1 MGLGVDL
8 SGYTTLGLGGPA
20 GSFAEPGTD
29 AELVAGVRSADQ
41 RGDPLLV
48 LGGGSNLVIS
58 DDGFAGTVLHV
69 VTRGVALAG
78 RGSRVTV
85 TAAAGENWD
94 SLTAMCAAEGLAGVE
109 CLAGIPGLVGAT
121 PIQNVGAYGQEVAE
135 TITQVR
141 CYDRASGEV
150 VALTGAQCGFGYR
163 TSMFKQSTGWLPS
176 GVSPAGETQ
185 PGVSPARE
193 MPSGVSPARETQP
206 GDPPPAGPAPGRAGS
221 QAARPTGRY
230 VVLGVTFTLAREPL
244 SGPVGYA
251 ELART
256 LGVAPGDRVP
266 LADARAAVLGLRR
279 GKGMVLDVADPD
291 TRSAGSFFTNPV
303 LSPAQFGAVERVAAA
318 RFGPG
323 TAVPRF
329 PAASEAVKVP
339 AAWLIERSGFTRG
352 YPGGGAV
359 QISSKHTLAL
369 VNRGGGSTK
378 DLLALATEIRDGV
391 RAVFGVDLVPE
402 PVLVGAAL

>member
-1 MGLGVDL
+1 MGQGVEL

-20 GSFAEPGTD
+20 ASFAEPGTD
-29 AELVAGVRSADQ
+29 AELIAGVRSADQ

-48 LGGGSNLVIS
+48 LGGGSNLVVS

-69 VTRGVALAG
+69 ATRGVTLAG
-78 RGSRVTV
+78 SGGRVTV

-94 SLTAMCAAEGLAGVE
+94 SLTALCAAEGLAGLE

-135 TITQVR
+135 TISQVR
-141 CYDRASGEV
+141 CYDRASGEAV
-150 VALTGAQCGFGYR
+150 TLAGAQCGFGYR

-176 GVSPAGETQ
+176 PLH
-185 PGVSPARE
+185 
-193 MPSGVSPARETQP
+193 
-206 GDPPPAGPAPGRAGS
+206 RAGG
-221 QAARPTGRY
+221 PTGRY

-251 ELART
+251 ELARI
-256 LGVAPGDRVP
+256 LGVATGDRVP

-279 GKGMVLDVADPD
+279 GKGMVLDAADPD

-303 LSPAQFGAVERVAAA
+303 LSPAQLGAVERVATD

-323 TAVPRF
+323 TTVPRF
-329 PAASEAVKVP
+329 PAPGDAVKVP

-352 YPGGGAV
+352 YPGGGTV
-359 QISSKHTLAL
+359 RISSKHTLAL
-369 VNRGGGSTK
+369 VNRGDGSTK

-391 RAVFGVDLVPE
+391 RTVFGVELVPE
-402 PVLVGAAL
+402 PVLVGASL

>member
-1 MGLGVDL
+1 MGQGVDL

-20 GSFAEPGTD
+20 GSFAEPGSA
-29 AELVAGVRSADQ
+29 AELIAGVRSADQ
-41 RGDPLLV
+41 GGDPLLV

-69 VTRGVALAG
+69 ATRGVTLAG
-78 RGSRVTV
+78 RGSQITV
-85 TAAAGENWD
+85 TAEAGENWD
-94 SLTAMCAAEGLAGVE
+94 SLTAMCAAEGLAGLE

-163 TSMFKQSTGWLPS
+163 TSMFKRGTGW
-176 GVSPAGETQ
+176 
-185 PGVSPARE
+185 PGP
-193 MPSGVSPARETQP
+193 
-206 GDPPPAGPAPGRAGS
+206 RAGGPR
-221 QAARPTGRY
+221 AARPTGRY
-230 VVLGVTFTLAREPL
+230 VVLGVTFTLARSPL

-251 ELART
+251 ELARA
-256 LGVAPGDRVP
+256 LGVATGDRVP

-279 GKGMVLDVADPD
+279 GKGMVLDAADPD

-329 PAASEAVKVP
+329 PAAGDAVKVP
-339 AAWLIERSGFTRG
+339 AAWLIERSGFTKG
-352 YPGGGAV
+352 YPRGGAV

-369 VNRGGGSTK
+369 VNRRDGSTK
-378 DLLALATEIRDGV
+378 ALLALATEIRDGV

-402 PVLVGAAL
+402 PVLVGASL

>member
-1 MGLGVDL
+1 MSQGVEL

-20 GSFAEPGTD
+20 GSFAEAVTET
-29 AELVAGVRSADQ
+29 ELIAGVRSADQ

-69 VTRGVALAG
+69 RTHGVTLAG
-78 RGSRVTV
+78 RGSQVTV

-94 SLTAMCAAEGLAGVE
+94 SLAAMCVAEGLAGLE
-109 CLAGIPGLVGAT
+109 CLAGIPGLVGAS
-121 PIQNVGAYGQEVAE
+121 PIQNIGAYGQEVAE
-135 TITQVR
+135 TVTQVR
-141 CYDRASGEV
+141 CYDRASGDV

-163 TSMFKQSTGWLPS
+163 TSMFKQSTGWPPS
-176 GVSPAGETQ
+176 GVSPAGK
-185 PGVSPARE
+185 
-193 MPSGVSPARETQP
+193 MPP
-206 GDPPPAGPAPGRAGS
+206 GDRAGPR
-221 QAARPTGRY
+221 AARPTGRY
-230 VVLGVTFTLAREPL
+230 VVLAVTFTLARDPL

-279 GKGMVLDVADPD
+279 GKGMVLDTADPD
-291 TRSAGSFFTNPV
+291 TRSAGSFFTNPA
-303 LSPAQFGAVERVAAA
+303 LSPAGFGAVQRVAAA

-329 PAASEAVKVP
+329 PAAGDAVKVP
-339 AAWLIERSGFTRG
+339 AAWLIERSGFTKG

-378 DLLALATEIRDGV
+378 DLLALACEIRDGV
-391 RAVFGVDLVPE
+391 RAVFGVELVPE
-402 PVLVGAAL
+402 PVLVGASL

>member
-1 MGLGVDL
+1 MGQGVQL
-8 SGYTTLGLGGPA
+8 SGCTTLGLGGPA
-20 GSFAEPGTD
+20 ASFAEPGTD
-29 AELVAGVRSADQ
+29 AELIAGVRSADQ

-48 LGGGSNLVIS
+48 LGGGSNLVVS

-69 VTRGVALAG
+69 ASRGVALAG
-78 RGSRVTV
+78 TGGAVTV

-94 SLTAMCAAEGLAGVE
+94 SLTAMCAAEGLAGLE

-135 TITQVR
+135 TISAVR

-150 VALTGAQCGFGYR
+150 VTLTAAQCGFGYR
-163 TSMFKQSTGWLPS
+163 TSMFKQRAGW
-176 GVSPAGETQ
+176 
-185 PGVSPARE
+185 
-193 MPSGVSPARETQP
+193 
-206 GDPPPAGPAPGRAGS
+206 PPPAPLRAGAHP
-221 QAARPTGRY
+221 QTAGPTGRY
-230 VVLGVTFTLAREPL
+230 VVLGVSFTLARDPL

-256 LGVAPGDRVP
+256 LGVATGGRVP
-266 LADARAAVLGLRR
+266 LADARGAVLGLRR
-279 GKGMVLDVADPD
+279 GKGMVLDAADSD

-303 LSPAQFGAVERVAAA
+303 LSPAQLGAVEGVAAD

-329 PAASEAVKVP
+329 PAPGGAVKVP
-339 AAWLIERSGFTRG
+339 AAWLIERSGFTKG
-352 YPGGGAV
+352 YPRGGTV

-369 VNRGGGSTK
+369 VNRGDGSTK

-391 RAVFGVDLVPE
+391 RSVFGVELVPE
-402 PVLVGAAL
+402 PVLVGASL

>member
-1 MGLGVDL
+1 MTGRVEL

-20 GSFAEPGTD
+20 GSFAEPGSD
-29 AELVAGVRSADQ
+29 AELIAGVRSADE

-48 LGGGSNLVIS
+48 LGGGSNLVVS

-69 VTRGVALAG
+69 ATRGVALAG
-78 RGSRVTV
+78 RGDQVLV

-94 SLTAMCAAEGLAGVE
+94 SLTALCAAEGLAGLE

-121 PIQNVGAYGQEVAE
+121 PIQNVGAYGQEVSD

-141 CYDRASGEV
+141 CYDRASREV
-150 VALTGAQCGFGYR
+150 VALTGPQCGFGYR
-163 TSMFKQSTGWLPS
+163 SSMFKQSTGWLPS
-176 GVSPAGETQ
+176 EDR
-185 PGVSPARE
+185 PGSR
-193 MPSGVSPARETQP
+193 
-206 GDPPPAGPAPGRAGS
+206 
-221 QAARPTGRY
+221 AARPTGRY
-230 VVLGVTFTLAREPL
+230 VVLGVTFALAREPL

-256 LGVAPGDRVP
+256 LGVAAGDRVS

-279 GKGMVLDVADPD
+279 GKGMVLDPADPD

-303 LSPAQFGAVERVAAA
+303 LSAAQLGVVERVAAD

-323 TAVPRF
+323 TAVPRY
-329 PAASEAVKVP
+329 PAAEGAVKVP

-359 QISSKHTLAL
+359 QISTKHTLAL
-369 VNRGGGSTK
+369 VNRGDGSAK

-391 RAVFGVDLVPE
+391 RAVFGVELVPE
-402 PVLVGAAL
+402 PVLVGASL

>member
-1 MGLGVDL
+1 VTGRVEL

-29 AELVAGVRSADQ
+29 AELIAGVRSADE

-48 LGGGSNLVIS
+48 LGGGSNLVVS

-69 VTRGVALAG
+69 ATRGVALAG
-78 RGSRVTV
+78 RGDQVLV

-94 SLTAMCAAEGLAGVE
+94 SLTALCAAEGLAGLE

-121 PIQNVGAYGQEVAE
+121 PIQNVGAYGQEVSD

-141 CYDRASGEV
+141 SYDRASREV
-150 VALTGAQCGFGYR
+150 VALTGPQCGFGYR
-163 TSMFKQSTGWLPS
+163 SSMFKQSTGWLPS
-176 GVSPAGETQ
+176 GISPAGETR
-185 PGVSPARE
+185 PGAQFASR
-193 MPSGVSPARETQP
+193 
-206 GDPPPAGPAPGRAGS
+206 
-221 QAARPTGRY
+221 AARPTGRY
-230 VVLGVTFTLAREPL
+230 VVLGVTFALAREPL

-256 LGVAPGDRVP
+256 LGVAAGDRVP

-279 GKGMVLDVADPD
+279 GKGMVLDPADPD

-303 LSPAQFGAVERVAAA
+303 LSAAQLSVVERVAAD

-323 TAVPRF
+323 TAVPRY
-329 PAASEAVKVP
+329 PAAAGAVKIP
-339 AAWLIERSGFTRG
+339 AAWLIERSGFTKG
-352 YPGGGAV
+352 YPGGGDV

-369 VNRGGGSTK
+369 VNRGDGSAK

-391 RAVFGVDLVPE
+391 RTVFGVELVPE
-402 PVLVGAAL
+402 PVLVGASL